1 MVHQHPELV
10 TNILNL
16 SPTYLVSNIRRQH
29 RCYQI
34 LTQKFRRKIDKN
46 RKRQKFE
53 IFASK
58 QNKMMPQVGRSLM
71 VNIIVGMIVEV
82 KVENVP
88 RVDKM
93 VIVAPK
99 IRVTVMETVLKK
111 CHKQFWSHHGAMKP
125 ITCVSLR
132 LLKKRALIGQLK
144 WIGIVLEM
152 VLLQIHTYPV
162 SKFP

>member
-1 MVHQHPELV
+1 
-10 TNILNL
+10 
-16 SPTYLVSNIRRQH
+16 
-29 RCYQI
+29 
-34 LTQKFRRKIDKN
+34 
-46 RKRQKFE
+46 
-53 IFASK
+53 
-58 QNKMMPQVGRSLM
+58 MPQVGRSLM
-71 VNIIVGMIVEV
+71 VNTIVGMIVEV
-82 KVENVP
+82 KVENVH

-132 LLKKRALIGQLK
+132 RLKKRALIGQLK
-144 WIGIVLEM
+144 WIGIVLAM

>member
-1 MVHQHPELV
+1 
-10 TNILNL
+10 
-16 SPTYLVSNIRRQH
+16 
-29 RCYQI
+29 
-34 LTQKFRRKIDKN
+34 
-46 RKRQKFE
+46 
-53 IFASK
+53 
-58 QNKMMPQVGRSLM
+58 MPQVGRSLM

-82 KVENVP
+82 KVENVH

-132 LLKKRALIGQLK
+132 RPKKRALIGQLK
-144 WIGIVLEM
+144 WIGIVLVM
-152 VLLQIHTYPV
+152 ILLQIHTYLV
-162 SKFP
+162 SIFISKIIIRKP